1 MIFGKKTIERI
12 QARFDFDRRKRVTKI
27 VVIDDDPTSY
37 EPFEP
42 LRDEGYTIDFWE
54 KIRDLS
60 KLERGEY
67 DIIILDIKGVGQEW
81 SPEEEG
87 FGIMDLLKSRNPLQV
102 IIAYSGETFDLGKK
116 KFFRIA
122 DDMIPKATINPA
134 KCKRV
139 IDNLIETKLSPKPIW
154 DSIKKLLD
162 ENNVS
167 KRKIAKIEHK
177 VVKILEQSPDQ
188 TQIEEVLKSV
198 IQDKQVW
205 SAIIV
210 MVFKLVLSVS

>member
-1 MIFGKKTIERI
+1 MLFGKKTINSI
-12 QARFDFDRRKRVTKI
+12 QARFDFDKRRRITKI

-42 LRDEGYTIDFWE
+42 LRDEGYIIDYWE
-54 KIRDLS
+54 KIRELG

-81 SPEEEG
+81 SPEEG
-87 FGIMDLLKSRNPLQV
+87 FGIMDLLKSRNPLQI

-116 KFFRIA
+116 KFFRMA
-122 DDMIPKATINPA
+122 DDMIPKATITPA
-134 KCKRV
+134 ICKRV

-154 DSIKKLLD
+154 DSIKKLLS
-162 ENNVS
+162 EHGVS
-167 KRKIAKIEHK
+167 NRKMAQIEHN
-177 VVKILEQSPDQ
+177 VVQILEHSPNQ
-188 TQIEEVLKSV
+188 LKIEEVLKNV
-198 IQDKQVW
+198 VKDEQLW
-205 SAIIV
+205 SSIIL